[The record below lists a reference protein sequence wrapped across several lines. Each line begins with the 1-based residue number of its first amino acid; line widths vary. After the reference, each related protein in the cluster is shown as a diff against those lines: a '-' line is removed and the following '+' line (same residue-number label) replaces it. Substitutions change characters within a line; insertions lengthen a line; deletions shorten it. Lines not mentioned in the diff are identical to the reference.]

1 MFAASTE
8 TFGEVCELQKLS
20 FFSIGHSLA
29 ALAFVVFRPEKL
41 ADGFAMVENRRRA
54 PIRLFGLHCLTSL
67 VVHGSPMSIPSFKTY
82 FSFVAALLM
91 FGQMA
96 TAQAE
101 ALPDFTTLVE
111 QASPAVVNISTTQK
125 MPERSVAQQQMPDL
139 EGLPPMLREFLER
152 GIPPQGRKPGSP
164 KSDRQREAQS
174 LGSGFIIS
182 KDGYVL
188 TNNHVIDGADEILVR
203 LSDRSELKAKLV
215 GTDPR
220 TDVAVLKIE
229 GKDLPTV
236 KLGNSEKL
244 KVGEWVLAIGS
255 PFGFDHSVT
264 KGIVSAKGR
273 SLPNDTYVPFIQTDV
288 AINPGNSGGPLFNM
302 DGEVVGI
309 NSQIFT
315 RSGGFMGL
323 SFAIPIDVAMDVANQ
338 IKASGKVNRGWLGV
352 VIQEVNKDLAESFGL
367 DKPAGALV
375 AQVLESGPAA
385 KGGVQVGDVILSA
398 NGTPIVMSAD
408 LPHLIGNLKDGSKA
422 ELEVIRN
429 GKRQTLTV
437 TVGALPDEG
446 QEMGTPESAGAER
459 SSNRLGV
466 SVVDLTA
473 EQQKSLDIKGGVV
486 IKEVTDGPA
495 ALIGLQA
502 GDVITHLNNQA
513 LTSAK
518 NFSEVAKGLPKNR
531 SVSMRVL
538 RQGRASFITF
548 KLAE

>member
-1 MFAASTE
+1 MLL
-8 TFGEVCELQKLS
+8 GPV
-20 FFSIGHSLA
+20 GPYSLT
-29 ALAFVVFRPEKL
+29 
-41 ADGFAMVENRRRA
+41 M
-54 PIRLFGLHCLTSL
+54 L
-67 VVHGSPMSIPSFKTY
+67 VVNGSRMSIPRLKSY
-82 FSFVAALLM
+82 LSLVAAVLM
-91 FGQMA
+91 LSQVV
-96 TAQAE
+96 TAHAE
-101 ALPDFTTLVE
+101 NLPDFTGLVE

-125 MPERSVAQQQMPDL
+125 LPDRSVASSQMPDL
-139 EGLPPMLREFLER
+139 EGLPPMLREFFER
-152 GIPPQGRKPGSP
+152 SMPQGPKSP
-164 KSDRQREAQS
+164 KGGRQREAQS

-182 KDGYVL
+182 PDGYVL
-188 TNNHVIDGADEILVR
+188 TNNHVIEGADEILVR
-203 LSDRSELKAKLV
+203 LSDRSELKAKLI

-220 TDVAVLKIE
+220 TDVAVLKID

-236 KLGNSEKL
+236 KLGNSDKL

-273 SLPNDTYVPFIQTDV
+273 SLPNDSFVPFIQTDV

-302 DGEVVGI
+302 AGEVVGI

-338 IKASGKVNRGWLGV
+338 LKSGGKVSRGWLGV

-375 AQVLESGPAA
+375 AQIQDDGPAA
-385 KGGVQVGDVILSA
+385 KGGLQVGDVILSM
-398 NGTPIVMSAD
+398 NGQPIVMSAD
-408 LPHLIGNLKDGSKA
+408 LPHLVGALKAGSKA
-422 ELEVIRN
+422 KLEVIRD
-429 GKRQTLTV
+429 GKRQNVEL
-437 TVGALPDEG
+437 TVGAIPEEG
-446 QEMGTPESAGAER
+446 AALDALGNNKPGAER
-459 SSNRLGV
+459 SSNRLGIA
-466 SVVDLTA
+466 VVELTDEQKKSFDL
-473 EQQKSLDIKGGVV
+473 KSGVV
-486 IKEVTDGPA
+486 IKEVQDGPA
-495 ALIGLQA
+495 SLIGLQP

-513 LTSAK
+513 INSTKEFTDIAK
-518 NFSEVAKGLPKNR
+518 ALPKNR

>member
-1 MFAASTE
+1 MPS
-8 TFGEVCELQKLS
+8 LKPYLS
-20 FFSIGHSLA
+20 FF
-29 ALAFVVFRPEKL
+29 
-41 ADGFAMVENRRRA
+41 
-54 PIRLFGLHCLTSL
+54 
-67 VVHGSPMSIPSFKTY
+67 
-82 FSFVAALLM
+82 AALLM
-91 FGQMA
+91 LGQVV

-101 ALPDFTTLVE
+101 ALPDFTGLVE

-125 MPERSVAQQQMPDL
+125 LPDRSVAGSQMPDL
-139 EGLPPMLREFLER
+139 DGLPPAFREFFER
-152 GIPPQGRKPGSP
+152 SLPRNAP
-164 KSDRQREAQS
+164 KSPRGGDRQREAQS

-182 KDGYVL
+182 DDGYVL
-188 TNNHVIDGADEILVR
+188 TNNHVIADADEIIVR
-203 LSDRSELKAKLV
+203 LADRSELKAKLV

-220 TDVAVLKIE
+220 TDVAVLKID
-229 GKDLPTV
+229 GKNLPTV
-236 KLGNSEKL
+236 KLGDSDKL

-273 SLPNDTYVPFIQTDV
+273 SLPNDSYVPFIQTDV

-302 DGEVVGI
+302 AGEVVGI

-338 IKASGKVNRGWLGV
+338 LKKDGKVSRGWLGV

-375 AQVLESGPAA
+375 AQVLDNGPAA
-385 KGGVQVGDVILSA
+385 KGGLKVGDVILSM
-398 NGTPIVMSAD
+398 NGQPIVMSAD
-408 LPHLIGNLKDGSKA
+408 LPHLVGGLKDGAKA
-422 ELEVIRN
+422 NLEVIRD
-429 GKRQTLTV
+429 GKRQTLSI
-437 TVGALPDEG
+437 TVGALPDED
-446 QEMGTPESAGAER
+446 QDVAASPKAADES
-459 SSNRLGV
+459 SSDRLGV
-466 SVVDLTA
+466 SVADLTA
-473 EQQKSLDIKGGVV
+473 EQKKTLELQGGVV
-486 IKEVTDGPA
+486 IKDVQDGPA
-495 ALIGLQA
+495 ALIGLQP

-513 LTSAK
+513 IGSAK
-518 NFSEVAKGLPKNR
+518 EFAQIAKGLPKNR